1 MAEVTE
7 TPEDVDRAL
16 AKAREAL
23 EEFESAVDSKRLMQ
37 RLRFSSPA
45 HPVLLF
51 RFLFGGLFVLCV
63 IAAVLIMGITTA
75 NDEIAR
81 TIAKFEAVL
90 AIPLPEEIP
99 VMPAL
104 LTLLALTMALAWV
117 TATLAALSLGREAQ

>member
-1 MAEVTE
+1 MADVTE

-23 EEFESAVDSKRLMQ
+23 EAFEAAVDSKRLMQ

-51 RFLFGGLFVLCV
+51 RFLFGGLFVLCLV
-63 IAAVLIMGITTA
+63 AAVVIMGITTVDA
-75 NDEIAR
+75 DIAR
-81 TIAKFEAVL
+81 TVAKFEAVL

-104 LTLLALTMALAWV
+104 LTLIALT
-117 TATLAALSLGREAQ
+117 

>member
-1 MAEVTE
+1 MAEATE

-16 AKAREAL
+16 AKARAAL
-23 EEFESAVDSKRLMQ
+23 EEFESAVDTKRLMQ

-63 IAAVLIMGITTA
+63 ITAFVIMAITTI
-75 NDEIAR
+75 DDDIAR

-90 AIPLPEEIP
+90 AVPLPTEVP

-104 LTLLALTMALAWV
+104 LSLLALTMALAWL
-117 TATLAALSLGREAQ
+117 TATLAALSLGR